1 MACLDEFTCSVY
13 ADGELTEAEASQVAK
28 HLKTCGT
35 CCEMVEALRCES
47 RVLVQCLQDL
57 DGCDCPAVAA
67 PEGSVAS
74 LAKVGAFTIA
84 AATVIRAALGFL
96 GSLELPASLEW
107 LDPTRTAG
115 QINLAMN
122 AITYVLLGGGS
133 MVESI
138 LNSAT
143 LIALNLVALIVA
155 AMLLRRS
162 IAMTAMLSVIVFLAL
177 FSSSTYALDIRK
189 SDDGV
194 ITVPQDEIIDDTL
207 VVFGDSVNID
217 GTVNGDLIAFA
228 RNVSVRGMVKGN
240 VIGFGQHVTVE
251 GMVQGSI
258 LGFGQTVQTRGHVTN
273 NVYGFGQNVGIATGA
288 EVSGNAALFGSETD
302 IGGSI
307 GHDLWAFSGRTD
319 VRGNVLHNVN
329 AYSGRVTVS
338 APARIVGN
346 LSARV
351 PRNDSVRV
359 EPGATIGGKTNIQ
372 VTPPEPNR
380 FATFSFYVRQ
390 IIWLAAAFVTG
401 LILFWL
407 FPALTRINLDSAR
420 TLLTAA
426 GIGFL
431 AACATPI
438 AAIIICVTL
447 IGLPIGLTTLALW
460 LLGLYLAKIVLAG
473 FLGRALLGGQGE
485 QRPSPALALLA
496 GLVLVL
502 IAVNLPF
509 VGGIINFLL
518 TLLGLGAMI
527 VTVYRRQS
535 PQTAV

>member
-35 CCEMVEALRCES
+35 CCEMVEALRCEN

-138 LNSAT
+138 LNNAT
-143 LIALNLVALIVA
+143 LIALNLLALIGV

-228 RNVSVRGMVKGN
+228 RNVSVRGIVKGN

-359 EPGATIGGKTNIQ
+359 EPGATVGGKTNIQ
-372 VTPPEPNR
+372 VTPPAPNR

-390 IIWLAAAFVTG
+390 IIWLAATFVTG

-420 TLLTAA
+420 ALLTAA

-460 LLGLYLAKIVLAG
+460 ILGLYLAKIVLAG

-518 TLLGLGAMI
+518 TLLGLGALIM
-527 VTVYRRQS
+527 TVYRRQS

>member
-1 MACLDEFTCSVY
+1 
-13 ADGELTEAEASQVAK
+13 
-28 HLKTCGT
+28 
-35 CCEMVEALRCES
+35 
-47 RVLVQCLQDL
+47 
-57 DGCDCPAVAA
+57 
-67 PEGSVAS
+67 
-74 LAKVGAFTIA
+74 
-84 AATVIRAALGFL
+84 
-96 GSLELPASLEW
+96 
-107 LDPTRTAG
+107 
-115 QINLAMN
+115 
-122 AITYVLLGGGS
+122 

-143 LIALNLVALIVA
+143 LIALNLLALIGV

-189 SDDGV
+189 SDDGA
-194 ITVPQDEIIDDTL
+194 ITVPQDETIDDTL

-251 GMVQGSI
+251 GIVQGSI
-258 LGFGQTVQTRGHVTN
+258 FGFGQTVQTRGHVTN

-288 EVSGNAALFGSETD
+288 EVTGNAALFGSETD
-302 IGGSI
+302 IDGSI

-346 LSARV
+346 VTARV

-420 TLLTAA
+420 ALLTAA

-460 LLGLYLAKIVLAG
+460 LLGLYIAKIVLAG
-473 FLGRALLGGQGE
+473 FLGRALLGAQGE
-485 QRPSPALALLA
+485 QRPAPALALLA

-518 TLLGLGAMI
+518 TLLGLGALIM
-527 VTVYRRQS
+527 TVYRRQS